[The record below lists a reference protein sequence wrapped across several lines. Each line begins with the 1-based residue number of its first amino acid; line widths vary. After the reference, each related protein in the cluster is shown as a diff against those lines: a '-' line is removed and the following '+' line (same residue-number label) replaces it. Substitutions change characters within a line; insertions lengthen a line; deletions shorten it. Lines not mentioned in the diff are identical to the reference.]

1 MKVIPKELS
10 SQDQNRN
17 QRIVTL
23 EGSIL
28 KAGDAEFKIQQALTK
43 FEDQMDGLAIKIAN
57 LAPQVIAKCDPSTWT
72 VVSRFKGDSD
82 LVIQLTIY
90 VAGDKDVQIIP

>member
-1 MKVIPKELS
+1 MRAISKELS
-10 SQDQNRN
+10 SQDENRN

-28 KAGDAEFKIQQALTK
+28 KAGDAELKMQQTLTK

-57 LAPQVIAKCDPSTWT
+57 LASQVIEKCHLLISTT
-72 VVSRFKGDSD
+72 
-82 LVIQLTIY
+82 IQMDNL
-90 VAGDKDVQIIP
+90 KQ

>member
-1 MKVIPKELS
+1 MRVISKELS
-10 SQDQNRN
+10 SQDENRY

-28 KAGDAEFKIQQALTK
+28 KAGDAELKMQQTLTK

-57 LAPQVIAKCDPSTWT
+57 LASQVITKYH
-72 VVSRFKGDSD
+72 
-82 LVIQLTIY
+82 L
-90 VAGDKDVQIIP
+90 

>member
-10 SQDQNRN
+10 SQDENRN

-28 KAGDAEFKIQQALTK
+28 KAGDAELKMQQTLTK

-57 LAPQVIAKCDPSTWT
+57 LASQVIAKCH
-72 VVSRFKGDSD
+72 
-82 LVIQLTIY
+82 L
-90 VAGDKDVQIIP
+90 

>member
-1 MKVIPKELS
+1 MRVISKELS
-10 SQDQNRN
+10 SQDENRN

-28 KAGDAEFKIQQALTK
+28 KAGDAELKMQQTLTK

-57 LAPQVIAKCDPSTWT
+57 LASQVITKYH
-72 VVSRFKGDSD
+72 
-82 LVIQLTIY
+82 L
-90 VAGDKDVQIIP
+90 